1 MRANIVFKIQY
12 GQIYRTEK
20 AVNSVLFLFLKSNMD
35 RFIENFQIQ
44 NKTAEQVLK
53 SNMDRFIE
61 RFISAVTITVMV
73 LKSNMDRFIVLSEK
87 NF

>member
-1 MRANIVFKIQY
+1 
-12 GQIYRTEK
+12 
-20 AVNSVLFLFLKSNMD
+20 MD